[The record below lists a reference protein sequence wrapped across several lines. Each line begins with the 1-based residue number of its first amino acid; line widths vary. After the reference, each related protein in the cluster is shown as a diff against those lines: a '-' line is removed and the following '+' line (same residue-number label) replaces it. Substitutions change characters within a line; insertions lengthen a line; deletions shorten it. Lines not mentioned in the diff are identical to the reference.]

1 MLIDEVPA
9 AWTQPNMMEGLASKF
24 TRIAIDLD
32 HDLLIERS
40 PILEARVCKFGSN
53 SNGKDGQSSSYL
65 LTLVHIA
72 FMPETRWNLSAHSEP
87 LLKHFRYA
95 VRRLSLGFRR
105 TTFAPTCAH
114 YLSLPHQSPE
124 RQNS

>member
-24 TRIAIDLD
+24 TRVAIDLD

-72 FMPETRWNLSAHSEP
+72 EFMPETRWNLSAHSVVEAFLVCCP
-87 LLKHFRYA
+87 SPFAWLPQNYICANLCT
-95 VRRLSLGFRR
+95 LSF
-105 TTFAPTCAH
+105 P
-114 YLSLPHQSPE
+114 PHLSPE
-124 RQNS
+124 RWNS